1 MALQWGTVG
10 KVLYMF
16 QSSRATGLRE
26 TFVFHP
32 HNKVKKSEFK
42 CWSSINPSSRGHSNV
57 SFIYDLMATVGY
69 DRCEGKKRTDGSGQ
83 LMWNDEMKPDFS
95 PGTNAR
101 FSETEWVA
109 AKWGMAASRL
119 RVLSEGFHYKNCSSA
134 FRRNYCSN
142 STSFISIFAILEHN
156 CSERGQ
162 FRTNSCCSDEGK
174 QRTKR
179 KRTIK

>member
-1 MALQWGTVG
+1 MLIIFIFLRAVNQSFQQGSLKRLIHPWPNGYCWLRPLRGKETYGWKWTV
-10 KVLYMF
+10 
-16 QSSRATGLRE
+16 
-26 TFVFHP
+26 
-32 HNKVKKSEFK
+32 
-42 CWSSINPSSRGHSNV
+42 NV
-57 SFIYDLMATVGY
+57 D
-69 DRCEGKKRTDGSGQ
+69 
-83 LMWNDEMKPDFS
+83 DEMKPDFS

-174 QRTKR
+174 QRMKR